1 MKRKKALKKQL
12 KRLMKL
18 ANGYDFKENQT
29 GMKLE
34 ITDAIVKVAQEM
46 RKGKKG

>member
-12 KRLMKL
+12 KRLMKISEGFNL
-18 ANGYDFKENQT
+18 PKEQT
-29 GMKLE
+29 A